1 MIQKNSAPDCVSR
14 GDSVF
19 EDPSSK
25 CTDFFWKCA
34 HSKLFKYHC
43 PPGLFY
49 DAEFNRCN
57 YKQVEKSS
65 RNTEEKGLQDIP
77 NCGGVRPIPVTTQA
91 PPAQDQ
97 AVIEF
102 DCNDKKDGF
111 YAVGQCKAVFVSCS
125 AGSGRQVEC
134 SDGLFYDDRISACDY
149 EDKCMGPRMPEKP
162 LLSRPHGDIAS
173 DIVRLKHWKLIEKLE
188 TPRL

>member
-1 MIQKNSAPDCVSR
+1 MTQKNLAPDCVSN

-65 RNTEEKGLQDIP
+65 RNIEEKDLQDIP
-77 NCGGVRPIPVTTQA
+77 NCGGTRPIPVTTQA

-149 EDKCMGPRMPEKP
+149 EDKCMGARMPEKP
-162 LLSRPHGDIAS
+162 LPSRPHGDIAS
-173 DIVRLKHWKLIEKLE
+173 DIVGMKLE
-188 TPRL
+188 THKGLETF